1 MQISKV
7 NFVIGSVMGALMAT
21 AASTLIASQAS
32 STEPQAIN
40 LPGRSA
46 TAPFSDAVLVGK
58 TLYLAGRL
66 GLDPETG
73 SPPSTA
79 EQEARNV
86 LESIQ
91 QVLSEADMTMDNL
104 VQVQVFC
111 SDVSLYGV
119 FNEVYT
125 SYFRD
130 MPPARAFIGS
140 GELLFGARFEVM
152 GIAVQN

>member
-1 MQISKV
+1 MQTSKV
-7 NFVIGSVMGALMAT
+7 GFVIGSVVGAMMAT
-21 AASTLIASQAS
+21 AASTPTASQA

-66 GLDPETG
+66 GLDQETG
-73 SPPSTA
+73 RPPSTA

-119 FNEVYT
+119 FNGVYT
-125 SYFRD
+125 SYFHD

-152 GIAVQN
+152 GTAVKN

>member
-7 NFVIGSVMGALMAT
+7 SFVIGSVMGALMVT
-21 AASTLIASQAS
+21 AVSTLTASQA

-40 LPGRSA
+40 LPGRST
-46 TAPFSDAVLVGK
+46 TAPFSDAVLVGE

-66 GLDPETG
+66 GLDQETG
-73 SPPSTA
+73 RPPATA
-79 EQEARNV
+79 EQE
-86 LESIQ
+86 
-91 QVLSEADMTMDNL
+91 DMTMDNL

>member
-7 NFVIGSVMGALMAT
+7 GFVIGSVMGGVLAT

-32 STEPQAIN
+32 TKPQAIN

-46 TAPFSDAVLVGK
+46 TAPFSDAVLVGE

-66 GLDPETG
+66 GLDPDTG
-73 SPPSTA
+73 RPPSTA
-79 EQEARNV
+79 EEEARNV

-91 QVLSEADMTMDNL
+91 QVLSETDMTMDNL

-152 GIAVQN
+152 GIAVKN

>member
-1 MQISKV
+1 MQTSKV
-7 NFVIGSVMGALMAT
+7 GFVIGSVVGALMAT
-21 AASTLIASQAS
+21 AASTLTASQA

-46 TAPFSDAVLVGK
+46 TAPFSDAVLVGR

-125 SYFRD
+125 SYFLD

-152 GIAVQN
+152 GTAVQN